1 MDLHGDKRTLVSGLE
16 NRWNIVQLT
25 EKKLGRQIELQ
36 KCFLIVSTLEKLV
49 WQVITLLSRG
59 KTTFT

>member
-1 MDLHGDKRTLVSGLE
+1 MDLHGDKRTLASGLE

-25 EKKLGRQIELQ
+25 EKKLGRQIEPP

-59 KTTFT
+59 KTTFS

>member
-1 MDLHGDKRTLVSGLE
+1 MGNKRPLVSGLE

-25 EKKLGRQIELQ
+25 EKKFDRQIEPQ
-36 KCFLIVSTLEKLV
+36 KCFLIVSTLKKLV